1 MLPITIIIV
10 NIIEQLEVIHDG
22 LQVLLMLFVQFR
34 LGLGIQHLS
43 FILLIRRRISIVLEV
58 SYLAKLLGPFR
69 FDIVD

>member
-1 MLPITIIIV
+1 VLPITIIIV